1 MVDRVKSQRSPGWAD
16 FTIMMECTGT
26 PESGHCH
33 SVCCSVANKTRH
45 NCVAKSERQPTPTM
59 ISQHPTTDTPQ
70 PMNNNQHLITVI
82 RYSTTNIKQLTPIDT
97 PKQHNK
103 HPTTD
108 METVEKWEN
117 SAILTETTENHSEHA
132 VFAKISTQT
141 TCRFQ

>member
-1 MVDRVKSQRSPGWAD
+1 
-16 FTIMMECTGT
+16 MMECTGT

-45 NCVAKSERQPTPTM
+45 NCVAELGTKHGKSERQPTPTM

-82 RYSTTNIKQLTPIDT
+82 RYSTTNIKQLAPIDT
-97 PKQHNK
+97 PNQHNK

-108 METVEKWEN
+108 LGTVEKCKN
-117 SAILTETTENHSEHA
+117 S
-132 VFAKISTQT
+132 KIWP
-141 TCRFQ
+141 